1 MDCRPPASSIH
12 GISQARVL
20 EWVAFSFSRGSS
32 QPRDQTQVSC
42 NAGIHFTVWATRETP
57 GSYKSS
63 NNGNRSSSLT
73 SSHSWSK
80 SPEDYLQSFQWFLS
94 TQFLVVN
101 PFQGKIPCWP
111 ALNSYWYTYHAAFFF
126 YVFADY
132 LVLFFFFFHSFIH
145 STSHGYFLSE

>member
-1 MDCRPPASSIH
+1 MDCRLPASSVH

-32 QPRDQTQVSC
+32 QPRDQTQVFR
-42 NAGIHFTVWATRETP
+42 NAGTHFTIWATREAP

-63 NNGNRSSSLT
+63 NHGNRSSSLT

-80 SPEDYLQSFQWFLS
+80 SPEDYLQAFQWFLS

-101 PFQGKIPCWP
+101 PFQGKIPCCLHWTVTDMHTMQ
-111 ALNSYWYTYHAAFFF
+111 LSFFTSLLITWYY
-126 YVFADY
+126 
-132 LVLFFFFFHSFIH
+132 FFFFFHSFIH
-145 STSHGYFLSE
+145 STSHGHFLSE